1 MTVNNSRISISLA
14 VLVSC
19 LLVPVVLPVQEASA
33 QEKTTEETWKVN
45 LKNADIRE
53 FVTQVSVITGKSF
66 VVDPRI
72 KGNVTVISST
82 SMDKDTIYELF
93 LSVLRVHGYAAV
105 PSGNITKI
113 VQQVLAKQ
121 SGNPRDFLRPAQSE
135 ELVTAVIPVRNSA
148 SEDLV
153 KILRPLIPQYGHVAG
168 ISSPNVL
175 IISDHAGNIARLTE
189 IVNRIDIADN
199 QTVEIIGLKD
209 AWVEDMVGLLQE
221 LAPEQIGKGAKGPNR
236 VTIVA
241 SERTNSMVIK
251 GQKVTVERV
260 AQLISQLDVPANRSG
275 TTKVIRLAH
284 SDAVAMAEILRN
296 TIVDDEDSNSNK
308 VKISIQPD
316 EAINALVIRAAP
328 SAMLEIMDII
338 DSLDVRR
345 MQVLI
350 EAAIVEVTADFSRQL
365 GSELFIADVSGSNL
379 PLGLTA
385 PSGTLAQ
392 ILKNLALGSAVSPDG
407 VATSPL
413 LNIDAGT
420 SPLLAGG
427 RLSADKTSFAAI
439 IRALSTN
446 GDVNLLS
453 TPSITTMDNEEAK
466 IVVGQNVPFRTGS
479 TTSGSNG
486 ASNPFTTI
494 QREDVGLTLEVTP
507 NIHDG
512 NLVQLKVHQEVSEVD
527 PGSLSVI
534 GAEGSADLITN
545 IRTIDTTILVDDQE
559 VIIIGGLIRDKETSN
574 NSKVP
579 ILGSIPGLGFL
590 FRSTSTTTQKQNLL
604 VFLRPTVLDS
614 RAAITSATQRKFNS
628 VYEVEIEGR
637 DPANVMSDL
646 FNGNIP

>member
-1 MTVNNSRISISLA
+1 MTVSNFRISISLA

-19 LLVPVVLPVQEASA
+19 LLVPVALSVQEASA
-33 QEKTTEETWKVN
+33 QEKTTEETWKVS

-53 FVTQVSVITGKSF
+53 FVAQVSVITGKSF
-66 VVDPRI
+66 VVDPRV

-105 PSGNITKI
+105 PTGNITKI

-121 SGNPRDFLRPAQSE
+121 SGNPKDFLRPAQSE

-199 QTVEIIGLKD
+199 QTVEIVGLKD
-209 AWVEDMVGLLQE
+209 AWVEDMVGLLEE
-221 LAPEQIGKGAKGPNR
+221 LAPEQIGKGAKGPNK

-260 AQLISQLDVPANRSG
+260 VQLISQLDVPANRSG

-284 SDAVAMAEILRN
+284 SGAVEMAEILRK
-296 TIVDDEDSNSNK
+296 TIVDDENNKSNK

-316 EAINALVIRAAP
+316 ESLNALVIRAAP

-345 MQVLI
+345 LQVLI

-365 GSELFIADVSGSNL
+365 GSELFIADLSGGNT

-385 PSGTLAQ
+385 PSGTLSQ
-392 ILKNLALGSAVSPDG
+392 ILRNIALGNAGSSDDVGVSPLINVD
-407 VATSPL
+407 P
-413 LNIDAGT
+413 GT

-427 RLSADKTSFAAI
+427 RLNSDGTSFAAI

-479 TTSGSNG
+479 TTSGSDG

-527 PGSLSVI
+527 PASLSVI

-574 NSKVP
+574 DSKVP
-579 ILGSIPGLGFL
+579 LLGSIPGIGFL
-590 FRSTSTTTQKQNLL
+590 FRSSSTTTQKQNLL
-604 VFLRPTVLDS
+604 VFLRPTVLGS

-637 DPANVMSDL
+637 DPSNVISDL
-646 FNGNIP
+646 FNGNVP

>member
-1 MTVNNSRISISLA
+1 MTVSNSRISISLA

-19 LLVPVVLPVQEASA
+19 LLVPVALPVQEASA
-33 QEKTTEETWKVN
+33 QEKTTEETWKVS

-53 FVTQVSVITGKSF
+53 FVTQISVITGKSF
-66 VVDPRI
+66 VVDPRV

-105 PSGNITKI
+105 PTGNITKI

-121 SGNPRDFLRPAQSE
+121 SGNPKDFLRPAQSE

-148 SEDLV
+148 SENLV

-199 QTVEIIGLKD
+199 QTIEIIDLKD
-209 AWVEDMVGLLQE
+209 AWVEDMVGLLEE
-221 LAPEQIGKGAKGPNR
+221 LAPEQIGKGAAGPNR

-241 SERTNSMVIK
+241 SERTNSMVVK
-251 GQKVTVERV
+251 GEKISVERV
-260 AQLISQLDVPANRSG
+260 VKLISQLDVPANRSG

-284 SDAVAMAEILRN
+284 SDAVEMAEILRN
-296 TIVDDEDSNSNK
+296 TIVDDEDNKSNK

-316 EAINALVIRAAP
+316 EALNALVIRAAP
-328 SAMLEIMDII
+328 SSMLEIMDII

-345 MQVLI
+345 LQVLI

-365 GSELFIADVSGSNL
+365 GTELFIADFSGGNT

-392 ILKNLALGSAVSPDG
+392 ILKNMAPGDSGLPDG
-407 VATSPL
+407 IAPPL
-413 LNIDAGT
+413 LNVDPGT

-427 RLSADKTSFAAI
+427 RLNPNGTSFAAI

-453 TPSITTMDNEEAK
+453 TPSITTMDNEKAK

-479 TTSGSNG
+479 TTSGSDG

-527 PGSLSVI
+527 PASLSVI
-534 GAEGSADLITN
+534 GASGSADLITN

-574 NSKVP
+574 DSKVP
-579 ILGSIPGLGFL
+579 LLGSLPGIGFL
-590 FRSTSTTTQKQNLL
+590 FRSSSTTTQKQNLL

-628 VYEVEIEGR
+628 VYEIQIEGR
-637 DPANVMSDL
+637 DPANAISDL

>member
-1 MTVNNSRISISLA
+1 MTVSNSRISISLA

-19 LLVPVVLPVQEASA
+19 LLVPVALPVQEASA
-33 QEKTTEETWKVN
+33 QEKTTEETWKVS

-53 FVTQVSVITGKSF
+53 FVAQVSVITSKSF
-66 VVDPRI
+66 VVDPRV

-82 SMDKDTIYELF
+82 SMNKDTIYELF

-105 PSGNITKI
+105 PTGNITKI

-121 SGNPRDFLRPAQSE
+121 SGNPKDFLRPAQSE

-199 QTVEIIGLKD
+199 QTVEIVGLKD
-209 AWVEDMVGLLQE
+209 AWVEDMVGLLEE
-221 LAPEQIGKGAKGPNR
+221 LAPEQIGKGAKGPNK

-260 AQLISQLDVPANRSG
+260 VQLISQLDVPANRSG

-284 SDAVAMAEILRN
+284 SSAVEMAEILRK
-296 TIVDDEDSNSNK
+296 TIVDDENNKSNK

-316 EAINALVIRAAP
+316 ESLNALVIRAAP

-365 GSELFIADVSGSNL
+365 GSELFIADLSGGNT

-385 PSGTLAQ
+385 PSGTLSQ
-392 ILKNLALGSAVSPDG
+392 ILRNISLGNAGSSDDVGVSPLINVD
-407 VATSPL
+407 P
-413 LNIDAGT
+413 GT

-427 RLSADKTSFAAI
+427 RLNSDGTSFAAI

-479 TTSGSNG
+479 TTSGSDG

-527 PGSLSVI
+527 PASLSVI

-574 NSKVP
+574 DSKVP
-579 ILGSIPGLGFL
+579 LLGSIPGIGFL
-590 FRSTSTTTQKQNLL
+590 FRSSSTTTQKQNLL

-637 DPANVMSDL
+637 DPSNVISDL
-646 FNGNIP
+646 FNGNAP

>member
-1 MTVNNSRISISLA
+1 MTVSNSRISISLA

-19 LLVPVVLPVQEASA
+19 LLVPVALPVQEASA
-33 QEKTTEETWKVN
+33 QEKTTEETWKVS

-53 FVTQVSVITGKSF
+53 FVTQISVITGKSF
-66 VVDPRI
+66 VVDPRV

-105 PSGNITKI
+105 PTGNITKI

-121 SGNPRDFLRPAQSE
+121 SGNPKDFLRPAQSE

-148 SEDLV
+148 SENLV

-199 QTVEIIGLKD
+199 QTIEIIDLKD
-209 AWVEDMVGLLQE
+209 AWVEDMVGLLEE
-221 LAPEQIGKGAKGPNR
+221 LAPEQIGKGAAGPNR

-241 SERTNSMVIK
+241 SERTNSMVVK
-251 GQKVTVERV
+251 GEKISVERV
-260 AQLISQLDVPANRSG
+260 VKLISQLDVPANRSG

-284 SDAVAMAEILRN
+284 SDAVEMAEILSN
-296 TIVDDEDSNSNK
+296 TIVDDEDNKSNK

-316 EAINALVIRAAP
+316 EALNALVIRAAP
-328 SAMLEIMDII
+328 SSMLEIMDII

-345 MQVLI
+345 LQVLI

-365 GSELFIADVSGSNL
+365 GTELFIADFSGGNT

-392 ILKNLALGSAVSPDG
+392 ILKNMAPGDSDLPDG
-407 VATSPL
+407 IAPPL
-413 LNIDAGT
+413 LNVDPGT

-427 RLSADKTSFAAI
+427 RLNPNGTSFAAI

-453 TPSITTMDNEEAK
+453 TPSITTMDNEKAK

-479 TTSGSNG
+479 TTSGSDG

-527 PGSLSVI
+527 PASLSVI
-534 GAEGSADLITN
+534 GASGSADLITN

-574 NSKVP
+574 DSKVP
-579 ILGSIPGLGFL
+579 LLGSLPGIGFL
-590 FRSTSTTTQKQNLL
+590 FRSSSTTTQKQNLL

-628 VYEVEIEGR
+628 VYEIQIEGR
-637 DPANVMSDL
+637 DPANAISDL

>member
-1 MTVNNSRISISLA
+1 MTVSNFRISISLA

-19 LLVPVVLPVQEASA
+19 LLVPVALSVQEASA
-33 QEKTTEETWKVN
+33 QEKTTEETWKVS

-53 FVTQVSVITGKSF
+53 FVAQVSVITGKSF
-66 VVDPRI
+66 VVDPRV

-105 PSGNITKI
+105 PTGNITKI

-121 SGNPRDFLRPAQSE
+121 SGNPKDFLRPAQSE
-135 ELVTAVIPVRNSA
+135 ELVTAVIPVRNSV

-199 QTVEIIGLKD
+199 QTVEIVGLKD
-209 AWVEDMVGLLQE
+209 AWVEDMVGLLEE
-221 LAPEQIGKGAKGPNR
+221 LAPEQIGKGAKGPNK

-251 GQKVTVERV
+251 GQKITVERV
-260 AQLISQLDVPANRSG
+260 VQLIAQLDVPANRSV

-284 SDAVAMAEILRN
+284 SGAVEMAEILRK
-296 TIVDDEDSNSNK
+296 TIVDDENNKSNK

-316 EAINALVIRAAP
+316 ESLNALVIRAAP

-345 MQVLI
+345 LQVLI

-365 GSELFIADVSGSNL
+365 GSELFIADLSGGNT

-385 PSGTLAQ
+385 PSGTLSQ
-392 ILKNLALGSAVSPDG
+392 ILRNIALGNAGSSDDVEVSPLINVD
-407 VATSPL
+407 P
-413 LNIDAGT
+413 GT

-427 RLSADKTSFAAI
+427 RLNSDGTSFAAI

-479 TTSGSNG
+479 TTSGSDG

-527 PGSLSVI
+527 PASLSVI

-574 NSKVP
+574 DSKVP
-579 ILGSIPGLGFL
+579 LLGSIPGIGFL
-590 FRSTSTTTQKQNLL
+590 FRSSSTTTQKQNLL

-637 DPANVMSDL
+637 DPSNVISDL
-646 FNGNIP
+646 FNGNVP

>member
-1 MTVNNSRISISLA
+1 M
-14 VLVSC
+14 
-19 LLVPVVLPVQEASA
+19 
-33 QEKTTEETWKVN
+33 
-45 LKNADIRE
+45 
-53 FVTQVSVITGKSF
+53 ITGKSF
-66 VVDPRI
+66 VVDPRV

-105 PSGNITKI
+105 PTGNITKI

-121 SGNPRDFLRPAQSE
+121 SGNPQDFLSPAQSE

-209 AWVEDMVGLLQE
+209 AWVEDMVGLLEE
-221 LAPEQIGKGAKGPNR
+221 LAPDQIGTGAKGPNK

-251 GQKVTVERV
+251 GEKVTVEKVR
-260 AQLISQLDVPANRSG
+260 QLVSQLDVPANRSG
-275 TTKVIRLAH
+275 STKVIRLAH
-284 SDAVAMAEILRN
+284 SDATEMAEILRN
-296 TIVDDEDSNSNK
+296 TIVNDEDSKSNK

-316 EAINALVIRAAP
+316 EALNALVIRADP
-328 SAMLEIMDII
+328 SAMLEIMDVI

-365 GSELFIADVSGSNL
+365 GSELFVGDAGGSNV

-392 ILKNLALGSAVSPDG
+392 VLKNIALGGTSGPPD
-407 VATSPL
+407 L
-413 LNIDAGT
+413 GT

-427 RLSADKTSFAAI
+427 RISEVGTSFAVI

-479 TTSGSNG
+479 TTSGSDG

-507 NIHDG
+507 HIHDG
-512 NLVQLKVHQEVSEVD
+512 NLVRLKVHQEVSEVD
-527 PGSLSVI
+527 PASLNVI

-559 VIIIGGLIRDKETSN
+559 VIIIGGLIRDKKTSN
-574 NSKVP
+574 DSKVP
-579 ILGSIPGLGFL
+579 LLGSIPGIGFL
-590 FRSTSTTTQKQNLL
+590 FRSSATTTQKQNLL
-604 VFLRPTVLDS
+604 VFLRPTILNS
-614 RAAITSATQRKFNS
+614 RAAITSVTQRKFNS

-637 DPANVMSDL
+637 DPAAAISDL
-646 FNGNIP
+646 FNGNVP